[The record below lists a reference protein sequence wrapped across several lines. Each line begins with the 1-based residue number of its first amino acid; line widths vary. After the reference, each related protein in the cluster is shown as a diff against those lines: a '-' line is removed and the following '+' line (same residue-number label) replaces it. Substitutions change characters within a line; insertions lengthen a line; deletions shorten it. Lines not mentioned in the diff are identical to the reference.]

1 MNFKKSISILT
12 VITLIF
18 SLIEPIH
25 SSANTFSDGE
35 IKDNSIEAIDINTKF
50 VESELEVQ
58 KPEHNIKYPELAL
71 EETEFSNIPD
81 IQPMCG
87 PPCGLIAVIATR
99 AIVSG
104 VSRAILKNSA
114 GKTIKTLVP
123 APKNAAAN
131 AVKNYTTK
139 SVKANGR
146 TYSVTKTDMKHFL
159 ERHSMNHWNGSWAPG
174 KTSQTFFYQGMTI
187 QRLDT
192 IILNGL
198 KQNASKLP
206 SSGFKQFNYT
216 YNNITYVIRVNGT
229 TKRVTQIY
237 PKKTYVN
244 PY

>member
-18 SLIEPIH
+18 SLIGPIH

-58 KPEHNIKYPELAL
+58 KPKHNIIYPELAL

-104 VSRAILKNSA
+104 VSRAILK
-114 GKTIKTLVP
+114 IQQ
-123 APKNAAAN
+123 
-131 AVKNYTTK
+131 VK
-139 SVKANGR
+139 
-146 TYSVTKTDMKHFL
+146 L
-159 ERHSMNHWNGSWAPG
+159 
-174 KTSQTFFYQGMTI
+174 
-187 QRLDT
+187 
-192 IILNGL
+192 L
-198 KQNASKLP
+198 KL
-206 SSGFKQFNYT
+206 
-216 YNNITYVIRVNGT
+216 
-229 TKRVTQIY
+229 
-237 PKKTYVN
+237 
-244 PY
+244 